1 MLYSEKADL
10 RREMRLYLK
19 QAADSIEA
27 SSPFILDR
35 LRAMDAFRR
44 AWQSERLMSFV
55 SMPLEIDTRPL
66 FTGKSMIVPYCV
78 LKQQSPQHSVIP
90 AQAGIQT
97 EDFHAVSLDPR
108 IRGGDVEK
116 DFADRLPYCELEEIV
131 PFRILSFD
139 ELEVSGT
146 LKILEPKLTIRQDA
160 TRAVLPEDIDVVLV
174 PGLAFDQSGNRLGR
188 GKGYYD
194 RFLRRLLPG
203 TVTIGLALEAM
214 IRDTIPH
221 DGDDYPVNMVVTESR
236 VINRKG
242 L

>member
-1 MLYSEKADL
+1 MFISHSEKADL
-10 RREMRLYLK
+10 RREMRLYLQK
-19 QAADSIEA
+19 AADSIEA
-27 SSPFILDR
+27 SSPLILDR

-66 FTGKSMIVPYCV
+66 FTGKSMIVPYCE
-78 LKQQSPQHSVIP
+78 
-90 AQAGIQT
+90 A
-97 EDFHAVSLDPR
+97 ED
-108 IRGGDVEK
+108 
-116 DFADRLPYCELEEIV
+116 IV
-131 PFRILSFD
+131 PLRIQSFD
-139 ELEVSGT
+139 ELETSGT

-160 TRAVLPEDIDVVLV
+160 TRVALPEDIDVVLV